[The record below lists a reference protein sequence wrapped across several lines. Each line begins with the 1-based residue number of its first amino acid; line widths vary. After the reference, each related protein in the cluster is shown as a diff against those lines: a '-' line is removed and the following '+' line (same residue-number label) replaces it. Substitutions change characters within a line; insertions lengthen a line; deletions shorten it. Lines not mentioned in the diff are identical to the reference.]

1 MAERKSYV
9 IIDFFKMFSAVLII
23 LLHTEVLLSVS
34 APLQMIIRNTV
45 LTIAV
50 PFFFTVSGFFFFKKL
65 ISSDNKAKI
74 FKQNE
79 KRVIQLYLIYTA
91 IYFPFV
97 LRSWIVNGFSA
108 KSILLYIRDFFFVG
122 SFSTIWYLLAL
133 IAGFAIAYALF
144 IKIGLKKAFYI
155 SIAFYAFG
163 VLTSSYYGIIEKIPV
178 VSNIVDG
185 YYTVFGSVKNGLTFG
200 LVYIL
205 LGGLI
210 ATAKEDRTNNAE
222 KKYFIITAIGTVG
235 VCGEAV
241 VQYVMN
247 WALKGVDL
255 KFSLLVFTYG
265 LIMFLI
271 NLENKFK
278 NHKLLLKGE
287 NAGKHF
293 RKLSTLMFL
302 TQRIPI
308 TICEILGVSGMNS
321 LVYTVIILASTV
333 AISEAI
339 ILGSRKIKVLK
350 YLY

>member
-9 IIDFFKMFSAVLII
+9 IIDFFKLFSAVLII
-23 LLHTEVLLSVS
+23 LLHTEVFLSVS
-34 APLQMIIRNTV
+34 APLQMIIRNTA

-65 ISSDNKAKI
+65 IPAEDKYKVL
-74 FKQNE
+74 KHNE
-79 KRVIQLYLIYTA
+79 KRVISLYLIYTI

-97 LRSWIVNGFSA
+97 LRNWIKAGFSA
-108 KSILLYIRDFFFVG
+108 KSLLLYIRDFFFVG

-133 IAGFAIAYALF
+133 IAGFALAYVLY

-155 SIAFYAFG
+155 SIAFYSFG
-163 VLTSSYYGIIEKIPV
+163 VLTSSYYGIIEKIPI
-178 VSNIVDG
+178 VSNLVDC
-185 YYTVFGSVKNGLTFG
+185 YYTIFGSVKNGLTFG

-210 ATAKEDRTNNAE
+210 AIAKEERTKGTE
-222 KKYFIITAIGTVG
+222 KKYFIITVIGTVG

-241 VQYVMN
+241 VQYIMN

-255 KFSLLVFTYG
+255 KFSLLIFTYA
-265 LIMFLI
+265 LIMLLI
-271 NLENKFK
+271 CLENKFK
-278 NHKLLLKGE
+278 NNKFLLKCE
-287 NAGKHF
+287 NAGNHF

-308 TICEILGVSGMNS
+308 TICEIIGFSDMNS
-321 LVYTVIILASTV
+321 LVYTVIILVSTV
-333 AISEAI
+333 TISELI
-339 ILGSRKIKVLK
+339 ILGSSKIKVLK